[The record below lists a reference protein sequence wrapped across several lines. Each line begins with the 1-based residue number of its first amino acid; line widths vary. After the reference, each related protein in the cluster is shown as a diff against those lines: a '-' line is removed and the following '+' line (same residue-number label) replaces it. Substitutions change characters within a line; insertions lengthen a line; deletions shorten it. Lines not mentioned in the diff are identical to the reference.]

1 MFISYYNFTL
11 ELIFQVYKNYNNG
24 HPSLV
29 YINCEVRYSIM
40 CLIREYLLTI

>member
-11 ELIFQVYKNYNNG
+11 ELVFQVYKNYNNG
-24 HPSLV
+24 HSLV
-29 YINCEVRYSIM
+29 CINCEVRYSIM